1 MEFAL
6 NEDKKRI
13 HATDADKECEYFCPL
28 CGGLVIPRQGEV
40 NAWHFAHQTSCVDDW
55 KYDMSEWHRAWQ
67 ERFPVEAR
75 EIVVEHK
82 GESHRADILIGG
94 YVIEFQH
101 SPISAGEFERR
112 NQFYTKAGYKVI
124 WVFNETEAFANEYI
138 CGSQNDENKFVWKW
152 PNRVLSSVVPQYSQN
167 VAIVLQLTEENDDD
181 SYDWLVKIEWAIADG
196 DGYADYRRFYIDDSF
211 CPDLFSNTGL
221 RDILLNKRKRFDAFL
236 RDHSPYEPKC
246 SRVKGNPRDWY
257 MCPITHDWHNSHCKE
272 CQHNLINEY
281 RKGTAY
287 RKGGLFFYCTYPRTP
302 HVADEFGELR
312 IPSIRL

>member
-75 EIVVEHK
+75 
-82 GESHRADILIGG
+82 
-94 YVIEFQH
+94 
-101 SPISAGEFERR
+101 
-112 NQFYTKAGYKVI
+112 
-124 WVFNETEAFANEYI
+124 
-138 CGSQNDENKFVWKW
+138 
-152 PNRVLSSVVPQYSQN
+152 
-167 VAIVLQLTEENDDD
+167 
-181 SYDWLVKIEWAIADG
+181 
-196 DGYADYRRFYIDDSF
+196 GYADYRRFYIDDSF

-236 RDHSPYEPKC
+236 RDHAVS
-246 SRVKGNPRDWY
+246 
-257 MCPITHDWHNSHCKE
+257 
-272 CQHNLINEY
+272 
-281 RKGTAY
+281 A
-287 RKGGLFFYCTYPRTP
+287 FYC
-302 HVADEFGELR
+302 
-312 IPSIRL
+312 

>member
-152 PNRVLSSVVPQYSQN
+152 PNRVLSSVVPQYS
-167 VAIVLQLTEENDDD
+167 
-181 SYDWLVKIEWAIADG
+181 
-196 DGYADYRRFYIDDSF
+196 
-211 CPDLFSNTGL
+211 
-221 RDILLNKRKRFDAFL
+221 
-236 RDHSPYEPKC
+236 
-246 SRVKGNPRDWY
+246 
-257 MCPITHDWHNSHCKE
+257 
-272 CQHNLINEY
+272 
-281 RKGTAY
+281 
-287 RKGGLFFYCTYPRTP
+287 
-302 HVADEFGELR
+302 
-312 IPSIRL
+312 